1 MKLKE
6 GCGEVGSWPMLLVL
20 PELREEGVGVWAHFQ
35 LGTESPVFSWGYS
48 TCMARGEARGQNATR
63 ETKISCYKLIGSED
77 RKRSS
82 SSPSLYSSGLETLV
96 VKGRIKLHFIIKHF
110 LDLVKLSCKGLLKTQ

>member
-35 LGTESPVFSWGYS
+35 LGTESLPFFPGVILPVWPGVRPG
-48 TCMARGEARGQNATR
+48 A
-63 ETKISCYKLIGSED
+63 
-77 RKRSS
+77 
-82 SSPSLYSSGLETLV
+82 
-96 VKGRIKLHFIIKHF
+96 
-110 LDLVKLSCKGLLKTQ
+110 KTQQGKRKSPVTN